1 MMPAEM
7 DKTAIPGSPSQTAMS
22 TTGMPMLALII
33 LIRNWFSRDD
43 GTRTGAVR
51 IAGELHS
58 FAEPTL
64 PLVERF
70 ERFVDMLAEEVR
82 PPCLG

>member
-7 DKTAIPGSPSQTAMS
+7 DKTAIPRSPNQTAMS

-33 LIRNWFSRDD
+33 RIRNWFSRDD
-43 GTRTGAVR
+43 GTRTGAVP

-58 FAEPTL
+58 FAEPSL
-64 PLVERF
+64 PFVERF

-82 PPCLG
+82 PTGLG